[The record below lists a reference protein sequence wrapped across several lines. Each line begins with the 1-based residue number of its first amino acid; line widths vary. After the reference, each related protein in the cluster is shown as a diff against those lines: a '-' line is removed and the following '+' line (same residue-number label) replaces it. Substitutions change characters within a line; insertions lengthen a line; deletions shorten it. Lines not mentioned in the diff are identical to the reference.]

1 MDDYSGMALLFEI
14 FPQQLRSFFVYR
26 FPLSTCQLSNDF
38 HVHQFDGLLDCK
50 KAYGHYPGTVNEL
63 PYHISHYKILGTY
76 SFIFTIL
83 IQCKPLIENLE
94 TIFE

>member
-14 FPQQLRSFFVYR
+14 FPQQSRSFFVYR

-38 HVHQFDGLLDCK
+38 HVHQFDELLVCK
-50 KAYGHYPGTVNEL
+50 KAEGHYPGTVNEF
-63 PYHISHYKILGTY
+63 HIISPTIKFLEY